1 MAVLTAFFAC
11 GGAFVSATFWLYL
24 LSINLPSLP
33 SDLQSASG
41 NESIELRFPTNLD
54 DLNNLA
60 ELLQEYKTNNYGY
73 VMLLFCSAYL
83 YKQTF
88 AIPGSVF
95 MNLLGGALFGI
106 WYAFPLCCVLTATGA
121 SCCYLLSHLF
131 GRAVVMKYFSQRVQ
145 PLQKK
150 VEENL
155 DGLFFFL
162 LFLRLFPMSPNW
174 FLNMTSPIIGIPLF
188 QFFLSVLIGLM
199 PYNFICIQTGS
210 ILSEVTSLNEIITLN
225 VMLRLGGMALVA
237 LLPGLLFRKYKK
249 GTTKKD

>member
-1 MAVLTAFFAC
+1 MAVVTAICTVGLAFA
-11 GGAFVSATFWLYL
+11 VATSWLYL

-33 SDLQSASG
+33 ENLHLQ
-41 NESIELRFPTNLD
+41 NESIELKFPTNLD
-54 DLNNLA
+54 DLTDMA
-60 ELLQEYKTNNYGY
+60 EVLQDYKANHFGY

-121 SCCYLLSHLF
+121 SLCYLLSHLC
-131 GRAVVMKYFSQRVQ
+131 GRAVVMKYFSQRIQ

-150 VEENL
+150 VEDNL
-155 DGLFFFL
+155 DSLFFFL

-174 FLNMTSPIIGIPLF
+174 FLNISSPIIGIPPL

-210 ILSEVTSLNEIITLN
+210 ILSSVTSLNEIVTTG
-225 VMLRLGGMALVA
+225 VMLRLAGMALVA
-237 LLPGLLFRKYKK
+237 LLPGLVFRKYKRRMK
-249 GTTKKD
+249 RD

>member
-1 MAVLTAFFAC
+1 MAVWTAFFTV
-11 GGAFVSATFWLYL
+11 GLAFSSATFWLYL

-33 SDLQSASG
+33 ENPQLR
-41 NESIELRFPTNLD
+41 NESVELRFPTNLE
-54 DLNNLA
+54 DLTDLA
-60 ELLQEYKTNNYGY
+60 EVLQDYKANHYGY

-106 WYAFPLCCVLTATGA
+106 WYAFPLCCLLTAIGA
-121 SCCYLLSHLF
+121 SFCYLLSHVC
-131 GRAVVMKYFSQRVQ
+131 GRAVVMKYFSRRIQ

-150 VEENL
+150 VEDNL
-155 DGLFFFL
+155 DSLFFFL

-174 FLNMTSPIIGIPLF
+174 FLNISSPIIGVPLL

-210 ILSEVTSLNEIITLN
+210 ILSSVTSLSEIITTD
-225 VMLRLGGMALVA
+225 VMLRLAGTAAVA
-237 LLPGLLFRKYKK
+237 LLPGLAFRKYKRRVK
-249 GTTKKD
+249 SD